1 MDGEKN
7 LLCLDWTRNSIVA
20 ANSTDKRCC
29 NRLSSAIIDTPF
41 PLKQQKW
48 RCDIMKNLGR
58 IPTPF
63 GQDFSSKVI
72 TPEQGCIS

>member
-1 MDGEKN
+1 MVRKISFVLTGPGIV
-7 LLCLDWTRNSIVA
+7 LLLQIVRTKDA
-20 ANSTDKRCC
+20 AIGYQARPLILPS
-29 NRLSSAIIDTPF
+29 

-48 RCDIMKNLGR
+48 RCDTMKNLGR